1 MSKYISE
8 DTLKRLVSDFGND
21 VLRMCSLYLK
31 DYQLAEDITRETF
44 LRVYEKYY
52 TFENRSTEKTWIMKI
67 AINLCKNHMRTH
79 WYEDIKPGILPEIKA
94 EDIYEKLLDKN
105 AISVEIM
112 KLSPKYREVILL
124 YYYQQL
130 SVKEIAAILNK
141 KETTILQWLKR
152 AREQLK
158 PLLQEVL

>member
-1 MSKYISE
+1 
-8 DTLKRLVSDFGND
+8 
-21 VLRMCSLYLK
+21 
-31 DYQLAEDITRETF
+31 
-44 LRVYEKYY
+44 
-52 TFENRSTEKTWIMKI
+52 
-67 AINLCKNHMRTH
+67 MRTH
-79 WYEDIKPGILPEIKA
+79 WYEDIKPGILLEIKA

-130 SVKEIAAILNK
+130 SVKEIAVILNK